1 MTNRPVVPVFPLLL
15 TKAAQCRRWLL
26 ALLLCFL
33 LPACSSLSTNYQ
45 YQQLSSAEL
54 SAIELS
60 DTPFFPQ
67 QQYHCGPAA
76 LATVLQVSGVQA
88 ANPDS
93 LAEQVYLPD
102 RQGSLQAELL
112 AASRRAERIPYVL
125 APQLTDLLAELDAG
139 HPVLVLQN
147 LGLARWPRWHY
158 AVVIGFDPNK
168 QQLLLRSGS
177 RYRQSMSLRQFERS
191 WQLADYWAMVVPA
204 PGQLPATAEPL
215 RYLQAVAAVEQ
226 QQRWLLAAEGYH
238 AAERRWPE
246 QATSAFGLGNIA
258 YQQQDFAAAKAHYY
272 RATEL
277 APAEAAYYFN
287 LSWAL
292 LRLGQAAEALKIA
305 AITAQLAPDHPRY
318 GKAIQLLEQAME

>member
-1 MTNRPVVPVFPLLL
+1 MTDRPVVPVFPLLL
-15 TKAAQCRRWLL
+15 TKAAQSRLL
-26 ALLLCFL
+26 LVLLLCCL
-33 LPACSSLSTNYQ
+33 LPACSSLSSHYQ

-93 LAEQVYLPD
+93 LAQQVYLPE

-125 APQLTDLLAELDAG
+125 APQLTDLLVELAAG

-204 PGQLPATAEPL
+204 PGQLPATAEPW

-238 AAERRWPE
+238 AAERRWPG

-258 YQQQDFAAAKAHYY
+258 YQQHDFAAAKAHYY

-292 LRLGQAAEALKIA
+292 LRLGQSAEALRVA